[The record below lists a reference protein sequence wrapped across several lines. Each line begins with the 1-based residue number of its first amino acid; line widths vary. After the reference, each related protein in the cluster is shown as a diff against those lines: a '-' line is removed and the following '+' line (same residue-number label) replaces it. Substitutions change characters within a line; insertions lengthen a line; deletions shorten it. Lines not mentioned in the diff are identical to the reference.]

1 MTLSL
6 SPRARLW
13 LSSFISLALF
23 AAASWVV
30 WRELDMVDGAT
41 LREAFH
47 DLPTS
52 HLLFALLLTGLN
64 YAVLTGYDHLAFRYI
79 GKRLSFWRVTLAAF
93 TGYALANSIG
103 LALVAGASARY
114 RFYCRW
120 GITHGE
126 LSRIIVF
133 YSVTC
138 WLGIATLGGWTLLF
152 HPLGSGNGTLTGI
165 AAQECGLL
173 LLLAIAAYLRLC
185 ATAGAPIDLGV
196 TEVKLPT
203 GRVAA
208 SQVLL
213 SLTDWCLAAGI
224 VYALLPA
231 DALPYGTVLA
241 AFVGAQVAGMAS
253 HVPGGL
259 GVFEGAMFLLLRGQI
274 PDAPLLS
281 ALLLFRV
288 LYYFVPLAP
297 ALALLL
303 ADEVRQRRQAVPN
316 DSLSLSTDDNLT
328 KN

>member
-1 MTLSL
+1 MPPSL

-13 LSSFISLALF
+13 LSSLISLALF
-23 AAASWVV
+23 AAACWVV
-30 WRELDMVDGAT
+30 KRELDMVDSAT
-41 LREAFH
+41 LREAFLA
-47 DLPTS
+47 LPTS
-52 HLLFALLLTGLN
+52 HLLFALMLTGLN
-64 YAVLTGYDHLAFRYI
+64 YAVLTGYDHLAFRYV
-79 GKRLSFWRVTLAAF
+79 GKRLSLWRVTLAAF

-138 WLGIATLGGWTLLF
+138 WLGILTLGGWALLF
-152 HPLGSGNGTLTGI
+152 HPIGAEHGTLVRI
-165 AAQECGLL
+165 AAQAGGVLL
-173 LLLAIAAYLRLC
+173 LVAIVVYLRLC
-185 ATAGAPIDLGV
+185 ATGVAPIDLGV
-196 TEVKLPT
+196 TEVALPT
-203 GRVAA
+203 GGVAA
-208 SQVLL
+208 GQVIL

-224 VYALLPA
+224 VHALLPA

-259 GVFEGAMFLLLRGQI
+259 GVFEGAMFLLLRGHI
-274 PDAPLLS
+274 PDAQLLS

-288 LYYFVPLAP
+288 LYYFLPLAP
-297 ALALLL
+297 ALSILLV
-303 ADEVRQRRQAVPN
+303 DEIRLRWKAWHSQP
-316 DSLSLSTDDNLT
+316 LPPTTDDTLT
-328 KN
+328 EI